1 MSYQPQGDRS
11 HEPDY
16 GRARSHSGAMA
27 LDHYST
33 GSIGTNASLNVN
45 MNTNMKPD
53 LNDSDA
59 ASAVTLP
66 HIPPSGRNGEA
77 RPKAPPTLVNR

>member
-1 MSYQPQGDRS
+1 MSYQPQGDRP

-16 GRARSHSGAMA
+16 GRARSHSGAIA

-33 GSIGTNASLNVN
+33 GSIGTNASLNV
-45 MNTNMKPD
+45 NMKPD

-66 HIPPSGRNGEA
+66 HIPPSGRNAEA
-77 RPKAPPTLVNR
+77 RPKPPPALINR